1 MAGQRVDPLADD
13 DNVAMAGDR
22 SSHLG
27 RECLAIDRQRR
38 SGGNPMLVGRAHNQR
53 AKRPHLL
60 VQQSDC
66 IVLGI
71 VGPEAVGADHL
82 G

>member
-1 MAGQRVDPLADD
+1 
-13 DNVAMAGDR
+13 
-22 SSHLG
+22 
-27 RECLAIDRQRR
+27 
-38 SGGNPMLVGRAHNQR
+38 MLVGRAHNQR

-82 G
+82 GQAVGFVRRSRVAAPAHLAQPYHEPRLGQLPRRLASG